1 MSGVTT
7 VSGLRELDQMLK
19 QLPANIEKNVLRG
32 ALRSGQNI
40 LANAAKSYLRQNGSI
55 ESGELERSIRVRFK
69 RKSEKFGWVR
79 SYVMAGNREAYY
91 AHMIEFGTGAFYSG
105 TGTKS
110 MRAPYE
116 IVPKKA
122 GSLFFGGLF
131 RESIIHPG
139 IRPAP
144 FMRPAVDNYTDAA
157 LDAVVTYMQK
167 RIPKEM
173 KKAGI

>member
-7 VSGLRELDQMLK
+7 ISGLKELDQMMK
-19 QLPANIEKNVLRG
+19 QLPAKIEKNVLRG
-32 ALRSGQNI
+32 ALRAGQKV
-40 LANAAKSYLRQNGSI
+40 LADAAKSYLRQNGSI

-79 SYVMAGNREAYY
+79 SYVMAGNRDAYY

-105 TGTKS
+105 NGTKS
-110 MRAPYE
+110 LRAAYE

-122 GSLFFGGLF
+122 ESLFFGGLF
-131 RESIIHPG
+131 RESIMHPG

-144 FMRPAVDNYTDAA
+144 FMRPAVDNYSDAA
-157 LDAVVTYMQK
+157 FNAVFNYMQK

>member
-1 MSGVTT
+1 MVADIHLEIK
-7 VSGLRELDQMLK
+7 GLKELNNLLNK
-19 QLPANIEKNVLRG
+19 LPDKIAKKPLQN
-32 ALRSGQNI
+32 ALRAGGNVVVK
-40 LANAAKSYLRQNGSI
+40 AAKAKAPVDTGLLRDSI
-55 ESGELERSIRVRFK
+55 SV
-69 RKSEKFGWVR
+69 RKSKEKTGAVHYQVGVYQKTGKKRPF
-79 SYVMAGNREAYY
+79 Y
-91 AHMIEFGTGAFYSG
+91 AHMIEFGTGAYYSG
-105 TGTKS
+105 TGGKS
-110 MRAPYE
+110 LRAPYE

-157 LDAVVTYMQK
+157 LDSVVNYMQK